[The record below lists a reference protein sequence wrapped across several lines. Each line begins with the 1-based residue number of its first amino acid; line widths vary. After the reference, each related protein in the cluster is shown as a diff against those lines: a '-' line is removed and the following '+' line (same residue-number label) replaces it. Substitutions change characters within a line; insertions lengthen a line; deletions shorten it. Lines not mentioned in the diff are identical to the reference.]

1 MASSDT
7 KCKRCGK
14 EVPALSDCGGFY
26 DLVPNAKKEREIQPL
41 PPVPP
46 VKPVNPPKP
55 NPVKSKNNSKKFL
68 LGLTALSVAGF
79 TIAILLLAITLSKV
93 NQCYNEI
100 DRLRDDLQAMSEKID
115 VTQTATEPEETEPK
129 VTEPEGTKPEE
140 TNPNETEPEGSEPE
154 ATEPEETEPE
164 ETEPEETEPETT

>member
-26 DLVPNAKKEREIQPL
+26 DLVPNAKKERDIQPL

-46 VKPVNPPKP
+46 VKPANPPKP

-79 TIAILLLAITLSKV
+79 AIAILLLAITLSKV

-115 VTQTATEPEETEPK
+115 TTQTATEPEDT
-129 VTEPEGTKPEE
+129 TT
-140 TNPNETEPEGSEPE
+140 EGSN
-154 ATEPEETEPE
+154 TEDSNTEDSN
-164 ETEPEETEPETT
+164 TEDSNTETT